1 MVVFSDL
8 DRSIIYSKKFLKEDD
23 QLDIEIY
30 KGENISYISKD
41 TVELIKKIKND
52 SHFIPAT
59 TRTIEQFKRMN
70 FKKYGLDFKYVI
82 TSNGGNILIDG
93 MIDREY
99 KILID
104 EKLKSSSPISEVVNL
119 FEGYKSIEGI
129 LKFRVVE
136 DLFFYIV
143 IDEDIFDLKNIEEF
157 TNEIKILKWDCY
169 ISGRKIYFL
178 PREIKKSTA
187 IEYICDKFGY
197 KHTFAIGDSTMDRD
211 MLEFC
216 DYPYILKHGDLA
228 RCIKTNGKFILS
240 EQSGFKGS
248 EEILNKV
255 VLCQKNIIK

>member
-59 TRTIEQFKRMN
+59 TRTIEQIKRIN

-143 IDEDIFDLKNIEEF
+143 IDEDIFDLKNIEEAHDEED
-157 TNEIKILKWDCY
+157 TTAASSEGESNTHKLDNTQDSNDPAESKRLSDALKEKEELE
-169 ISGRKIYFL
+169 RK
-178 PREIKKSTA
+178 
-187 IEYICDKFGY
+187 
-197 KHTFAIGDSTMDRD
+197 
-211 MLEFC
+211 
-216 DYPYILKHGDLA
+216 
-228 RCIKTNGKFILS
+228 N
-240 EQSGFKGS
+240 
-248 EEILNKV
+248 
-255 VLCQKNIIK
+255 